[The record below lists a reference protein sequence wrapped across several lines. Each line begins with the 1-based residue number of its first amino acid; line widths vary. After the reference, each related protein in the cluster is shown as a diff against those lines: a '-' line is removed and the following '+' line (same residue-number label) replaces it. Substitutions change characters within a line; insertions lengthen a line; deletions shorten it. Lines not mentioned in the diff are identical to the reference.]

1 MRESLRSLQH
11 NLDQAL
17 RGRPDV
23 VRLTAAVFLAGGH
36 LLLEDVPGVGKT
48 TLARALAHS
57 VGGTMGR
64 IQFTPDL
71 MPADL
76 TGVTV
81 YRAESGEFVFHPGP
95 VFASVVVADEINRA
109 SPKTQSALLE
119 AMQEGQVT
127 VDGTSHALPSPFM
140 VIATQNPFE
149 MAGTYPL
156 PEAQRDRFMARTAIG
171 YPDSSDE
178 FMVLRSGGWDP
189 VATPQILDIDAAQA
203 LLAQAAEQH
212 VADRVH
218 TYVLDLIRS
227 TRSHPQ
233 VLLGASPRAGL
244 HLIALSRAWALLA
257 GRDHVLPDD
266 VQAVAIA
273 GLGHR
278 ITLTKAAQLHGANP
292 ESLLAEILTEVP
304 VP

>member
-1 MRESLRSLQH
+1 MHESLRSLRQ
-11 NLDQAL
+11 NLDRAL
-17 RGRPDV
+17 KGRPDV
-23 VRLTAAVFLAGGH
+23 TQLAAAVFLAGGH

-48 TLARALAHS
+48 TLAKALATS

-81 YRAESGEFVFHPGP
+81 YQAETKEFVFHPGP
-95 VFASVVVADEINRA
+95 VFATVVIADEINRA

-127 VDGTSHALPSPFM
+127 VDGTSHTLPEPFM
-140 VIATQNPFE
+140 VIATQNPHE

-156 PEAQRDRFMARTAIG
+156 PEAQRDRFMARTQIG
-171 YPDSSDE
+171 YPEISE
-178 FMVLRSGGWDP
+178 ELEVLKSGGWSP
-189 VATPQILDIDAAQA
+189 VVSPPVLS
-203 LLAQAAEQH
+203 AAESSELIAAAGKQH
-212 VADRVH
+212 VSERVYL
-218 TYVLDLIRS
+218 YVLDLLRH

-244 HLIALSRAWALLA
+244 HLVSLARAWSMLQ

-266 VQAVAIA
+266 VQSVLVA
-273 GLGHR
+273 GLAHR
-278 ITLTKAAQLHGANP
+278 VTLAKDARLRGISATDV
-292 ESLLAEILTEVP
+292 LTDTLSRVP